1 MAEVSGPANGQ
12 HIICHLNYVGKGP
25 IQYIVA
31 RHSDFTP
38 STSLA
43 KNARDR
49 TFLPNFSIS
58 WKTLAFGH
66 DPHHNHHNRDGKLT
80 IGNSLTK

>member
-49 TFLPNFSIS
+49 TFLPNSSIS
-58 WKTLAFGH
+58 WKTLAFAGL
-66 DPHHNHHNRDGKLT
+66 DMILIIIIIIVVMAN
-80 IGNSLTK
+80 